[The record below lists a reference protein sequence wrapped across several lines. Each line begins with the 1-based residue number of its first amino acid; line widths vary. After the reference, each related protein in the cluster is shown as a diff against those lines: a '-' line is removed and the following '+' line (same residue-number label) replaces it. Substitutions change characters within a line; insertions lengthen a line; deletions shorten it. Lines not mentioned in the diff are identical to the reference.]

1 MFFLESGCMA
11 TAERVRPN
19 DQRIVINGVSWKT
32 FQGLLADR
40 GERLVPRMAY
50 DQGELELMSPS
61 EEHEQYKKLIG
72 YMIVFWAVEQGIP
85 LRSLGSATFTL
96 NEQQRSLEP
105 DECYYIANESLV
117 RGKREIELGSDPPPD
132 LALEVDIASKS
143 AKKLGLYAAIGI
155 AEVWRYSRQ
164 GLQVYQLSTEGRY
177 SLRSESACL
186 VDFPVRD
193 VHNWLARAD
202 SMDETNWIRSFQT
215 WIRGPR

>member
-1 MFFLESGCMA
+1 MA
-11 TAERVRPN
+11 TAERIRPN

-85 LRSLGSATFTL
+85 LRSLGSATFTQS
-96 NEQQRSLEP
+96 EQQRSLEP
-105 DECYYIANESLV
+105 DECYYITNESLV

-155 AEVWRYSRQ
+155 PEVWRYSRQ
-164 GLQVYQLSTEGRY
+164 GLQVYKLSADGRY
-177 SLRSESACL
+177 SLSPESACL
-186 VDFPVRD
+186 IGFPVRD
-193 VHNWLARAD
+193 VQNWLARAD
-202 SMDETNWIRSFQT
+202 SMDETNWIRSFQS
-215 WIRGPR
+215 WIREPR